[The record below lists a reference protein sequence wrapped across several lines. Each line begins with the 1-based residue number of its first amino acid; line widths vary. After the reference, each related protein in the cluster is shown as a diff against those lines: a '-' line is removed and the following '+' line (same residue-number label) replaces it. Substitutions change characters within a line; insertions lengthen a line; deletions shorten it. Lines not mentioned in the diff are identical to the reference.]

1 MSIELHSEAGAKAL
15 PGRLQLFGDATSL
28 GGVESLVE
36 WRRKYDEAI
45 SPYLLRVSVGL
56 EDVLDLQADM
66 EQAILATKEMK
77 DEDVA
82 AAAL

>member
-15 PGRLQLFGDATSL
+15 PALLKLFGDATSL

-36 WRRKYDEAI
+36 WWRKYDEAI